1 MPWVGPLKKQTKK
14 EHICSQLHSHDLP
27 MITVVDTSQGLPSSP
42 GGFVKTSYYSLHFPL
57 LYSSQSITRLKMEK
71 VKKELELEIQRSI

>member
-42 GGFVKTSYYSLHFPL
+42 GGFVKTSITVFIFLYYIVHSLL
-57 LYSSQSITRLKMEK
+57 QD
-71 VKKELELEIQRSI
+71 